1 MIGLFTMEKLYLK
14 PNITTLSVV
23 LCLSIAC
30 FAQHSSQSS
39 LDSLKSE
46 FPLVCEVP
54 TELETAV
61 YSSLSQ
67 YPELQNNP
75 IRFKQARISTT
86 LNARPTLGSLLFRR
100 KENRKYV
107 VRINSTMADSIIS
120 VYHVSETAKKGV
132 LGHEFAHFADYEKRN
147 FWQVLG
153 RAFSYLSKKRKA
165 RFEKAIDGETIKRCL
180 GPELYAWSYYVLYE
194 SNATVAY
201 KKFKR
206 ETYLTPEEIN
216 SLLQQITSTTPK

>member
-1 MIGLFTMEKLYLK
+1 MGKLQLK
-14 PNITTLSVV
+14 PNFMALSIV
-23 LCLSIAC
+23 LCLSSAGYS
-30 FAQHSSQSS
+30 QNPSQSTFG
-39 LDSLKSE
+39 SLKSE
-46 FPLVCEVP
+46 FPLVQDVP

-61 YSSLSQ
+61 YSSLSH

-86 LNARPTLGSLLFRR
+86 LNARPTLGSLLFSR

-120 VYHVSETAKKGV
+120 VYHLSETAKKGI
-132 LGHEFAHFADYEKRN
+132 LGHEFAHFADYETCN

-165 RFEKAIDGETIKRCL
+165 AFEKAIDTATIERGL
-180 GPELYAWSYYVLYE
+180 GPELYAWSYFVLYE
-194 SNATVAY
+194 SNATVEY
-201 KKFKR
+201 KNFKR
-206 ETYLTPEEIN
+206 ETYLTPEEIQTIQ
-216 SLLQQITSTTPK
+216 LTSTTPK

>member
-1 MIGLFTMEKLYLK
+1 MIGLFTMGKLQLK
-14 PNITTLSVV
+14 PNFMALSIV
-23 LCLSIAC
+23 LCLSSAGYS
-30 FAQHSSQSS
+30 QNPSQSTFG
-39 LDSLKSE
+39 SLKSE
-46 FPLVCEVP
+46 FPLVREVP

-61 YSSLSQ
+61 YSSLSH

-86 LNARPTLGSLLFRR
+86 LNARPTLGSLLFSR

-120 VYHVSETAKKGV
+120 VYQLSETAKKGI
-132 LGHEFAHFADYEKRN
+132 LGHEFAHFADYETRN

-165 RFEKAIDGETIKRCL
+165 AFEKAIDTATIERGL
-180 GPELYAWSYYVLYE
+180 GPELYAWSYFVLYE
-194 SNATVAY
+194 SNATVEY
-201 KKFKR
+201 KNFKR
-206 ETYLTPEEIN
+206 QTYLSPDAILRLI
-216 SLLQQITSTTPK
+216 SI

>member
-1 MIGLFTMEKLYLK
+1 MIVLFTRGKLQLK
-14 PNITTLSVV
+14 SNFMALSVV
-23 LCLSIAC
+23 FSLSIAC
-30 FAQHSSQSS
+30 FAQHTSQSS
-39 LDSLKSE
+39 LDRLKSE
-46 FPLVCEVP
+46 YPFVCEVP
-54 TELETAV
+54 IELETAV
-61 YSSLSQ
+61 YSSLSN

-86 LNARPTLGSLLFRR
+86 LNARPTLGSLLFIR
-100 KENRKYV
+100 KENRRYV

-120 VYHVSETAKKGV
+120 VYHLSETAKKGI
-132 LGHEFAHFADYEKRN
+132 LGHEFAHFADYETRN

-165 RFEKAIDGETIKRCL
+165 RFEKAIDTETIKRGL
-180 GPELYAWSYYVLYE
+180 GQELYAWSYYVLYE

-201 KKFKR
+201 KNFKR

-216 SLLQQITSTTPK
+216 SLQQQFTSTTPK

>member
-14 PNITTLSVV
+14 PNITALSVV
-23 LCLSIAC
+23 LCLNIAC
-30 FAQHSSQSS
+30 FAQHSSESS

-61 YSSLSQ
+61 YSSLSH
-67 YPELQNNP
+67 YPELQNNS
-75 IRFKQARISTT
+75 ICFKKARISTT
-86 LNARPTLGSLLFRR
+86 LNARPTLGSMIFSR
-100 KENRKYV
+100 KENRRYV

-120 VYHVSETAKKGV
+120 VYQLSETAKKGI
-132 LGHEFAHFADYEKRN
+132 LGHEFAHFADYETRN

-153 RAFSYLSKKRKA
+153 RAFSYLSNKRKA
-165 RFEKAIDGETIKRCL
+165 VFEQAIDIATIKRGL
-180 GPELYAWSYYVLYE
+180 GHELYAWSYYVLYE

-206 ETYLTPEEIN
+206 ETYLTPEEIQAIQ
-216 SLLQQITSTTPK
+216 LTSTTPK

>member
-1 MIGLFTMEKLYLK
+1 MIGLFTMGKLYLK
-14 PNITTLSVV
+14 PNFTALSIV
-23 LCLSIAC
+23 LCLSSAGYT
-30 FAQHSSQSS
+30 QNVSQSTF
-39 LDSLKSE
+39 DSLKSE
-46 FPLVCEVP
+46 FPLVREVP
-54 TELETAV
+54 IELETAV
-61 YSSLSQ
+61 YSSLSY

-100 KENRKYV
+100 KENRRYV

-120 VYHVSETAKKGV
+120 VYHLSETAKRGII
-132 LGHEFAHFADYEKRN
+132 GHEFAHFADYETRN

-165 RFEKAIDGETIKRCL
+165 SFEKAIDTATIKRGL
-180 GPELYAWSYYVLYE
+180 GHELYAWSYYVLYE

-201 KKFKR
+201 KDFKR

-216 SLLQQITSTTPK
+216 SLQQQFTSTTPK

>member
-1 MIGLFTMEKLYLK
+1 MIGLFTMGKLYLK
-14 PNITTLSVV
+14 PNITALSIV

-30 FAQHSSQSS
+30 YAQQTSLSSF
-39 LDSLKSE
+39 DSLKSE
-46 FPLVCEVP
+46 FPLVRDVP
-54 TELETAV
+54 TELQAAV
-61 YSSLSQ
+61 YSSLSY

-100 KENRKYV
+100 KKNRRYV

-120 VYHVSETAKKGV
+120 VYHLSETAKKGI
-132 LGHEFAHFADYEKRN
+132 LGHEFAHFADYETRN

-153 RAFSYLSKKRKA
+153 RAFSYLSKSRKSK
-165 RFEKAIDGETIKRCL
+165 FEKAIDTATIKRGL
-180 GPELYAWSYYVLYE
+180 GHELYAWSYYVLYE

-201 KKFKR
+201 KTFKR
-206 ETYLTPEEIN
+206 ETYLTLEEI
-216 SLLQQITSTTPK
+216 QAIQFTSTTPK

>member
-1 MIGLFTMEKLYLK
+1 MIVLFTRGKLQLK
-14 PNITTLSVV
+14 SNFMALSVV
-23 LCLSIAC
+23 FSLSIAC
-30 FAQHSSQSS
+30 FAQHTSQSS
-39 LDSLKSE
+39 LDRLKSE
-46 FPLVCEVP
+46 YPFVCEVP
-54 TELETAV
+54 IELETAV
-61 YSSLSQ
+61 YSSLSN

-100 KENRKYV
+100 KENRRYV

-120 VYHVSETAKKGV
+120 VYHLSETAKRGII
-132 LGHEFAHFADYEKRN
+132 GHEFAHFADYETRN

-165 RFEKAIDGETIKRCL
+165 RFEKAIDTETIKRGL
-180 GPELYAWSYYVLYE
+180 GQELYAWSYYVLYE

-201 KKFKR
+201 KNFKR

-216 SLLQQITSTTPK
+216 SLQQQFTSTTPK

>member
-1 MIGLFTMEKLYLK
+1 MFGLFTMENLYLK
-14 PNITTLSVV
+14 PNITALSFV
-23 LCLSIAC
+23 LCLSSAGYS
-30 FAQHSSQSS
+30 QNPSQSTFG
-39 LDSLKSE
+39 SLKSE
-46 FPLVCEVP
+46 FPLVQDVP

-61 YSSLSQ
+61 YSSLSH

-86 LNARPTLGSLLFRR
+86 LNARPTLGSLLFSR

-120 VYHVSETAKKGV
+120 VYHLSETAKKGI
-132 LGHEFAHFADYEKRN
+132 LGHEFGHFADYETCN

-165 RFEKAIDGETIKRCL
+165 AFEQSIDTETIKRGL
-180 GPELYAWSYYVLYE
+180 GIELYAWSYYVLFE
-194 SNATVAY
+194 SNATVSY
-201 KKFKR
+201 KNFKR
-206 ETYLTPEEIN
+206 ETYLTPEEIQTIQ
-216 SLLQQITSTTPK
+216 LTSTTLK